1 MIEIVSVQTFIV
13 KLIFSAAAGLLT
25 YFTFAL
31 SDNAWV
37 RNMHHYLT
45 FVMLPPIACA
55 ITHVISG
62 NLALSLGMVGA
73 LSIIRFRNP
82 VRSPLE
88 LSSYFFLIT
97 IGVVINVKVQLGFVL
112 LIFFIILITSS
123 SYLMSL
129 ISKIPFVKSFS
140 NIENFSDT
148 NVLELVFLERVK
160 ELEQHSDLI
169 YSSQTTNADK
179 IEFSYRVKLKRNQS
193 LDKF

>member
-1 MIEIVSVQTFIV
+1 
-13 KLIFSAAAGLLT
+13 
-25 YFTFAL
+25 
-31 SDNAWV
+31 
-37 RNMHHYLT
+37 
-45 FVMLPPIACA
+45 MLPPIACA

-169 YSSQTTNADK
+169 YISQTTNADK

-193 LDKF
+193 LDEFLKLNPKAYNLFKNEV